1 MSTGIPAPRRALLVP
16 IILAI
21 AALAMGCRPG
31 SRAGGEDESA
41 SEAAPNPVLIVTA
54 AKAEIAPIESELRV
68 LGTTVAMR
76 HIIIRAPAAGRVL
89 GLTVR
94 NGDFVRKGD
103 VVARVVNREAE
114 AAAAGLAVAR
124 RIEPEDA
131 AALAR
136 TVERYGKE
144 PGIAVIAPESG
155 VVAKPP
161 VASGQMVGDLD
172 ALVDLVD
179 PASIYV
185 EAAVPID
192 EAHWIKPG
200 MSAMVK
206 SPLRPGEQ
214 VPARVGALIP
224 AFDPGSATAP
234 VRLDFTA
241 GPPIREI
248 DAPVEA
254 QIVIARVPDAIVIPS
269 AALFQDAG
277 PSGFHVFLAG
287 ADGRAHRTPVTIG
300 IRSGDR
306 VQATSGVRAGGLVIT
321 SGGYALSDGLQV
333 RVAGGPQ

>member
-1 MSTGIPAPRRALLVP
+1 MRTGAPIRSRAWFLPAIFAL
-16 IILAI
+16 AMM
-21 AALAMGCRPG
+21 AMGCRPG
-31 SRAGGEDESA
+31 SKAGGEDESA

-54 AKAEIAPIESELRV
+54 AKAEIAPMESELRV

-76 HIIIRAPAAGRVL
+76 HIVIRAPAAGRVL
-89 GLTVR
+89 GLTLR
-94 NGDFVRKGD
+94 NGDLVSKGE
-103 VVARVVNREAE
+103 VVARLVNRESE
-114 AAAAGLAVAR
+114 AASAGLAVAR

-131 AALAR
+131 AALERA
-136 TVERYGKE
+136 VERYGKE

-192 EAHWIKPG
+192 ELHWINVG
-200 MSAMVK
+200 MPAMVK
-206 SPLRPGEQ
+206 SPLRPGDE

-224 AFDPGSATAP
+224 AFKTGSATVP
-234 VRLDFTA
+234 VRLDFAA
-241 GPPIREI
+241 GQAIREI

-254 QIVIARVPDAIVIPS
+254 RIVTARVPDAIVVPA

-277 PSGFHVFLAG
+277 AGGIHVFLAG
-287 ADGRAHRTPVTIG
+287 ADGRAHRTRVTVG
-300 IRSGDR
+300 MRSGDR
-306 VQATSGVRAGGLVIT
+306 VQAASGVKAGDLVIT

-333 RVAGGPQ
+333 RVAEGPQ